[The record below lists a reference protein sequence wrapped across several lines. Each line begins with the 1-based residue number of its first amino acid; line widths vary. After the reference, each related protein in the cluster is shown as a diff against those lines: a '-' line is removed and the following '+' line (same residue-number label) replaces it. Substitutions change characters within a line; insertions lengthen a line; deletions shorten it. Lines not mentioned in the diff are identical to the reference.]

1 MSREMKKNQEE
12 GNPCSND
19 VDEQRWQA
27 VCDRNQVWD
36 GIFVFA
42 VRTTGVYCRPSCT
55 SRRAN
60 RENVS
65 FYETPSQAELAG
77 FRACQRCK
85 PNQSEFSAHGE
96 AIAKAC
102 RIIELSEEEPDLVML
117 AASAGLSPGHF
128 QKIFKAQV
136 GLSPKRYA
144 IAVRKK
150 RFRHEL
156 KSSKNITQTI
166 YEAGYES
173 ASRAYADNATPGLMP
188 GEHKKGARGETI
200 RYANHETSLGNILIA
215 TTERGICLV

>member
-12 GNPCSND
+12 GNPCSHE

-60 RENVS
+60 RKNVS

-96 AIAKAC
+96 AIAKTC
-102 RIIELSEEEPDLVML
+102 RIIELS
-117 AASAGLSPGHF
+117 
-128 QKIFKAQV
+128 
-136 GLSPKRYA
+136 
-144 IAVRKK
+144 
-150 RFRHEL
+150 
-156 KSSKNITQTI
+156 
-166 YEAGYES
+166 
-173 ASRAYADNATPGLMP
+173 
-188 GEHKKGARGETI
+188 
-200 RYANHETSLGNILIA
+200 
-215 TTERGICLV
+215 

>member
-1 MSREMKKNQEE
+1 MEKIESPLDSKRSREMKKNQEE
-12 GNPCSND
+12 GNLYSHE

-96 AIAKAC
+96 AIIKAC
-102 RIIELSEEEPDLVML
+102 RIIELSEEEPDLAML

-128 QKIFKAQV
+128 QKIFSPGWSFPKTVCHRSSEKA
-136 GLSPKRYA
+136 LPS
-144 IAVRKK
+144 
-150 RFRHEL
+150 
-156 KSSKNITQTI
+156 
-166 YEAGYES
+166 
-173 ASRAYADNATPGLMP
+173 
-188 GEHKKGARGETI
+188 
-200 RYANHETSLGNILIA
+200 
-215 TTERGICLV
+215 